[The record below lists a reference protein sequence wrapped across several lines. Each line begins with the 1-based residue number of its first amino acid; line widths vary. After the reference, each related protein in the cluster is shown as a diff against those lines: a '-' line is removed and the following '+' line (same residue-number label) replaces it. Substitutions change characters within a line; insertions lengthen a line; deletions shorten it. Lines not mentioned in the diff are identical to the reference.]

1 MSYAKRYSCALVTG
15 ASAGLGEEFVLQLAP
30 RVDRFVLVARRQDR
44 LDELSEKVRARFP
57 NLVVEVIATDL
68 TSVDGCKG
76 LIETLS
82 AKGLVADLLVNNAG
96 FGTIGSLARVALASQ
111 EAMLKLHVL
120 LPNALTHAVLPG
132 MIARRSGAIIN
143 VSSVASYVTSAGNAN
158 YCGSKAYL
166 RTFSEALAQEVSR
179 HGIVVQALCPG
190 FTHTEFHARAGMD
203 KTRIPAVFWLSAE
216 RVVSESLAALVKGRP
231 VAVIPG
237 KRYRAIVALLRHA
250 PDWMRVR
257 GARRYRRDVEGAP
270 PSA

>member
-1 MSYAKRYSCALVTG
+1 MPTSTPRPIALVTG
-15 ASAGLGEEFVLQLAP
+15 ASAGLGREFACQLAA
-30 RVDRFVLVARRQDR
+30 RGYDLVLVARDR
-44 LDELSEKVRARFP
+44 LRLDALAAELNGRH
-57 NLVVEVIATDL
+57 
-68 TSVDGCKG
+68 GG
-76 LIETLS
+76 LHQV
-82 AKGLVADLLVNNAG
+82 LVADLATDAGAASAHARATHGDVALLVNNAG

-237 KRYRAIVALLRHA
+237 KRYRVIVALLRHA